1 MKGFKDSNNKFHP
14 ISNNKK
20 GTRKSRDQSTKSTGV
35 KIESRIR
42 KKSAIAEETNF
53 DMAIDRLKKS
63 LLEGLNENQ
72 WSPDLQRL
80 KNVTWDVDVTYSGS
94 HGTSDSEYFT
104 ITAFYK
110 GVGSVEYQE
119 AFSNDDWFDTSDKKL
134 TKRIETDSDFAE
146 KEYDEWLIGLLDLY
160 EDSMFEGLIA
170 TIEATYRE

>member
-1 MKGFKDSNNKFHP
+1 MAKGFTDSNGNFRP
-14 ISNNKK
+14 TGNKK
-20 GTRKSRDQSTKSTGV
+20 GIRKSRDQSTKTQGT

-42 KKSAIAEETNF
+42 KKSAIAEEDNF
-53 DMAIDRLKKS
+53 DLAVEKLNKS

-72 WSPDLQRL
+72 WSSDLQRL
-80 KNVTWDVDVTYSGS
+80 KNVTWDVDVTYTGS

-119 AFSNDDWFDTSDKKL
+119 AFSNDDWFDTNDKKL

-146 KEYDEWLIGLLDLY
+146 REYNKWLINLLDIY
-160 EDSMFEGLIA
+160 EDAMFEGLVA
-170 TIEATYRE
+170 TIEETYRE